1 MPSGNLNKQALEND
15 HRFEKRKTSLA
26 EYWHTIMALFWK
38 NITRLRRNIPVLL
51 FQFAL
56 PAIQVILF
64 CICIGADPFNIPL
77 AVVNEDNQ
85 VLSRQ
90 FLDNLDPYTVTQYR
104 FASVN
109 EGKDAV
115 RNGSMWGVLHI
126 PENFTLA
133 LIKRMTLGEDVDD
146 AVIEE
151 STIKVYPD
159 LTNQQISYTMERSFK
174 DAFQIFAKKAL
185 ETYGRNPQLAEFPLA
200 MGEPVY
206 GELKHQGELDWVLAN
221 KRILF
226 EISTL
231 SFLTCFFSFDRLS
244 RVHGQWRYR
253 VDHLHHGHRFDSI
266 GIYSGAKRRSIRAF
280 AGGRR
285 GHTAGTG
292 RSRTHPD
299 HCDGR
304 SDLLCARLHVPGL
317 RNTESRSV
325 HLGRTFAVASGLY
338 WYGFR

>member
-1 MPSGNLNKQALEND
+1 MSNRFFRLPPQKQSQLANVLSVYSQGANYSVPLENKPTSAMQSSNLRQALTENN

-90 FLDNLDPYTVTQYR
+90 FLENLDPYTVSQYR
-104 FASVN
+104 FPSVD
-109 EGKDAV
+109 EGKNAV

-146 AVIEE
+146 TVIEE

-206 GELKHQGELDWVLAN
+206 GELKHQGEWLLHLLFLN
-221 KRILF
+221 SSILF
-226 EISTL
+226 LLFFGCFIMIKLIKFKLL
-231 SFLTCFFSFDRLS
+231 S
-244 RVHGQWRYR
+244 
-253 VDHLHHGHRFDSI
+253 
-266 GIYSGAKRRSIRAF
+266 
-280 AGGRR
+280 
-285 GHTAGTG
+285 
-292 RSRTHPD
+292 
-299 HCDGR
+299 
-304 SDLLCARLHVPGL
+304 
-317 RNTESRSV
+317 
-325 HLGRTFAVASGLY
+325 
-338 WYGFR
+338 